1 MCKKENPIPGKIIA
15 VTNRSLCERPFLE
28 QIKRVCETKPAALIL
43 REKDLPET
51 EYEEMARQV
60 LAICEEYGV
69 ICILH
74 SYIETAK
81 RLERQYVHLPLPLL
95 RTCMQKTENEE
106 KQIKF
111 MSGNLSMD
119 QKNKNKLILGCSVHS
134 VEDAIEAEKLGASY
148 LTAAKT
154 VFASIISRYQ
164 DPDGDLGIS
173 DEGWEIAA
181 KFLGNAHNIADG
193 EDAVGSVIDGTY
205 PMDEHW
211 ASGVLTEQKDRDYKF
226 QIMTPDIG
234 EPYVVESL
242 AISAG
247 TKKYDTCVAFLNW
260 LGSSDVQLDWS
271 NNYGTIPCQ
280 KEALDQVSDDIK
292 ELMETL
298 KPQDLDWSFIAENV
312 DAWVEK
318 AELEYVQ

>member
-111 MSGNLSMD
+111 IRYIEQYGIIPIPINEKE
-119 QKNKNKLILGCSVHS
+119 KNI
-134 VEDAIEAEKLGASY
+134 
-148 LTAAKT
+148 
-154 VFASIISRYQ
+154 
-164 DPDGDLGIS
+164 
-173 DEGWEIAA
+173 
-181 KFLGNAHNIADG
+181 
-193 EDAVGSVIDGTY
+193 TY
-205 PMDEHW
+205 KE
-211 ASGVLTEQKDRDYKF
+211 Y
-226 QIMTPDIG
+226 I
-234 EPYVVESL
+234 
-242 AISAG
+242 
-247 TKKYDTCVAFLNW
+247 KKIT
-260 LGSSDVQLDWS
+260 S
-271 NNYGTIPCQ
+271 
-280 KEALDQVSDDIK
+280 
-292 ELMETL
+292 
-298 KPQDLDWSFIAENV
+298 
-312 DAWVEK
+312 
-318 AELEYVQ
+318 

>member
-69 ICILH
+69 
-74 SYIETAK
+74 
-81 RLERQYVHLPLPLL
+81 HLPLPLL

-148 LTAAKT
+148 LTAGHIFATDCKRGLPPRGMEFLKQVCET
-154 VFASIISRYQ
+154 VNIPVYAIGGIGLN
-164 DPDGDLGIS
+164 DGKIDSVCECG
-173 DEGWEIAA
+173 AA
-181 KFLGNAHNIADG
+181 GAC
-193 EDAVGSVIDGTY
+193 
-205 PMDEHW
+205 
-211 ASGVLTEQKDRDYKF
+211 
-226 QIMTPDIG
+226 IM
-234 EPYVVESL
+234 SAFM
-242 AISAG
+242 AI
-247 TKKYDTCVAFLNW
+247 
-260 LGSSDVQLDWS
+260 
-271 NNYGTIPCQ
+271 
-280 KEALDQVSDDIK
+280 
-292 ELMETL
+292 
-298 KPQDLDWSFIAENV
+298 
-312 DAWVEK
+312 
-318 AELEYVQ
+318 

>member
-106 KQIKF
+106 KQIN
-111 MSGNLSMD
+111 SNHRR
-119 QKNKNKLILGCSVHS
+119 KNSRFR
-134 VEDAIEAEKLGASY
+134 
-148 LTAAKT
+148 KT
-154 VFASIISRYQ
+154 DKIYV
-164 DPDGDLGIS
+164 
-173 DEGWEIAA
+173 WEPV
-181 KFLGNAHNIADG
+181 N
-193 EDAVGSVIDGTY
+193 GS
-205 PMDEHW
+205 E
-211 ASGVLTEQKDRDYKF
+211 E
-226 QIMTPDIG
+226 
-234 EPYVVESL
+234 
-242 AISAG
+242 
-247 TKKYDTCVAFLNW
+247 
-260 LGSSDVQLDWS
+260 
-271 NNYGTIPCQ
+271 
-280 KEALDQVSDDIK
+280 
-292 ELMETL
+292 
-298 KPQDLDWSFIAENV
+298 
-312 DAWVEK
+312 
-318 AELEYVQ
+318 

>member
-28 QIKRVCETKPAALIL
+28 QIKRVCETKPVALIL

-148 LTAAKT
+148 LTAGHIFATDCKRGLPPRGMEFLKQVCET
-154 VFASIISRYQ
+154 VNIPVYAIGGIGLN
-164 DPDGDLGIS
+164 DGKIDSVCECG
-173 DEGWEIAA
+173 AA
-181 KFLGNAHNIADG
+181 GAC
-193 EDAVGSVIDGTY
+193 
-205 PMDEHW
+205 
-211 ASGVLTEQKDRDYKF
+211 
-226 QIMTPDIG
+226 IM
-234 EPYVVESL
+234 SAFM
-242 AISAG
+242 AI
-247 TKKYDTCVAFLNW
+247 
-260 LGSSDVQLDWS
+260 
-271 NNYGTIPCQ
+271 
-280 KEALDQVSDDIK
+280 
-292 ELMETL
+292 
-298 KPQDLDWSFIAENV
+298 
-312 DAWVEK
+312 
-318 AELEYVQ
+318 

>member
-106 KQIKF
+106 KQT
-111 MSGNLSMD
+111 
-119 QKNKNKLILGCSVHS
+119 VR
-134 VEDAIEAEKLGASY
+134 EDCRHAEWN
-148 LTAAKT
+148 
-154 VFASIISRYQ
+154 F
-164 DPDGDLGIS
+164 
-173 DEGWEIAA
+173 
-181 KFLGNAHNIADG
+181 
-193 EDAVGSVIDGTY
+193 
-205 PMDEHW
+205 
-211 ASGVLTEQKDRDYKF
+211 
-226 QIMTPDIG
+226 
-234 EPYVVESL
+234 
-242 AISAG
+242 
-247 TKKYDTCVAFLNW
+247 
-260 LGSSDVQLDWS
+260 
-271 NNYGTIPCQ
+271 
-280 KEALDQVSDDIK
+280 
-292 ELMETL
+292 
-298 KPQDLDWSFIAENV
+298 
-312 DAWVEK
+312 
-318 AELEYVQ
+318 